1 MAILPFAG
9 PGYRPRAAVG
19 ARRGAASARGSL
31 RSAPAL
37 GYAHTFRPASVDR
50 ATFARTPKPS
60 PAWLGEVARRNA
72 L

>member
-9 PGYRPRAAVG
+9 RGYRPRAAVG
-19 ARRGAASARGSL
+19 
-31 RSAPAL
+31 AL

-50 ATFARTPKPS
+50 AAFARTPKPS
-60 PAWLGEVARRNA
+60 PACLGEVARRNA